1 MQSKPKIL
9 LYDLEV
15 SRQVVEGYGNRWE
28 FKVVKVLRHQLLMS
42 YSYKWLGE
50 KKIHFRHM
58 HGYKDQKA
66 FVESLAKL
74 MDECDIAIAHNLN
87 RFDDKMSNRF
97 FIEHGIKPP
106 APYKRIDTLQVARS
120 VAKFP
125 GNSLNDLAEFLG
137 LGMKEKI
144 TYADIE
150 TDFLEN
156 PTFPIINKMKKYNNK
171 DVELLEGIY
180 IKLRPYM
187 KNHPNIS
194 VIDDAEGC
202 PKCGSTDRHY
212 RGYAYTNVTIYR
224 RIRCNGC
231 GGWYRERTQDKD
243 IQNKPE
249 FVN

>member
-1 MQSKPKIL
+1 MPAKVL

-15 SRQVVEGYGNRWE
+15 SRSIVEGYGNRWE
-28 FKVVKVLRHQLLMS
+28 FKVVKVVRHQFLMS

-58 HGYKDQKA
+58 HGYKTKKE

-74 MDECDIAIAHNLN
+74 MNECDVAIAHNLN

-97 FIEHGIKPP
+97 FIEEGIEPP

-125 GNSLNDLAEFLG
+125 GNSLNDLSEFLG
-137 LGMKEKI
+137 LGSKEKI

-150 TDFLEN
+150 DDFINN
-156 PTFPIINKMKKYNNK
+156 PTWSILKKMEKYNKK

-180 IKLRPYM
+180 LKLRPYM
-187 KNHPNIS
+187 KNHPNMAIYG
-194 VIDDAEGC
+194 DAEGC
-202 PKCGSTDRHY
+202 PTCGSKDRDYLHSPVRTNTMTY
-212 RGYAYTNVTIYR
+212 RTL
-224 RIRCNGC
+224 RCRNPEC
-231 GGWYRERTQDKD
+231 GRTYRERMADKEM
-243 IQNKPE
+243 QNKPD
-249 FVN
+249 FV